1 MFHHDNALV
10 HTCVVAIAKIHQLGY
25 ELLTHS
31 AHSPDLA
38 PKDYLLYPYLKKW
51 LGGQRLEANEAVIA
65 ETNVYFESVEK
76 TYIVHVRGYEIG
88 KALDKL
94 Y

>member
-1 MFHHDNALV
+1 MFHHNARV

-38 PKDYLLYPYLKKW
+38 PRDYLLYPNLKKW
-51 LGGQRLEANEAVIA
+51 LGGQRFEANKAVIA
-65 ETNVYFESVEK
+65 ETNVYSESVVK
-76 TYIVHVRGYEIG
+76 TYIEHVRGYKIR
-88 KALDKL
+88 KALD
-94 Y
+94 